1 MYNIP
6 GVSDVRDVRADP
18 AAGQVTHSILR
29 LSSALEKLYQLDM
42 MVRPPGVAERLKL
55 QMDTAQAQIAKGGGP
70 FSGTSSNADDVEEIA
85 VEAGALDKEWDEL
98 TDSELVA
105 AVKLGYTAATFAE
118 SVPPLVQVS

>member
-70 FSGTSSNADDVEEIA
+70 FSGTSSNADVAGLSPCSCSLAASLRHRRRCPPADLLPTNDHLK
-85 VEAGALDKEWDEL
+85 VEAL
-98 TDSELVA
+98 TNSRG
-105 AVKLGYTAATFAE
+105 KM
-118 SVPPLVQVS
+118 P